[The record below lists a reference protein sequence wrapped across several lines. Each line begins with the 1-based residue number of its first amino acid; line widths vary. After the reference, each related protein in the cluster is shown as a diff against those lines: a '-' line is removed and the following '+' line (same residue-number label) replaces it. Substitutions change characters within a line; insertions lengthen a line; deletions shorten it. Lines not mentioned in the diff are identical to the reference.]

1 MKGKWKA
8 LIAGGGATAVAVL
21 ICAAAAQLGVPKA
34 AIGAEESKLT
44 GGMVRKPA
52 VAGQFYPADP
62 KELEATVKKLLAGGE
77 PLPAGAG
84 RVAALIAPH
93 AGYPFSGPTAGKSF
107 RTVEGASFK
116 RVIVLGV
123 SHYTSPA
130 AAWIDAADA
139 YRTPLGDVPVDIEA
153 RSRLKEAGIPVLSG
167 FGDREH
173 SIEVELPF
181 LQVALQPGWRVVP
194 ILVGSASP
202 QECAEVAKA
211 VNSVVDD
218 STLVCVSSDFTHY
231 GEQYGYV
238 PFTGTDSEI
247 RERITALDAGAIK
260 FILAKDA
267 SGFAGYVEK
276 TGATICGRAPITI
289 LLNMLP
295 RGAEGRKLAYT
306 MSGDMSGGFSMSV
319 SYTAIAFTAG
329 AVAVESTT
337 NKAEE
342 GKAMSDPKQL
352 TADEKKTLL
361 TLARRSLE
369 ACVTGKPLVTSDLA
383 LTDAL
388 KQKRGAFVTLEIGQN
403 LRGCIGYVEAIKPLW
418 QTVVENARNAAQE
431 DPRFQPVTPPELPK
445 IHIEISAMTPLERIT
460 DVNKIVVGKHGI
472 MLTRGFYR
480 GLLLPQVATEY
491 GWNRDEFL
499 MHTCEKAGLPDDA
512 WKDPATKIEVF
523 SADVFGEEGK

>member
-1 MKGKWKA
+1 MKGNWKPLVVTLA
-8 LIAGGGATAVAVL
+8 ATATAILIYSVVARL
-21 ICAAAAQLGVPKA
+21 NISKTAT
-34 AIGAEESKLT
+34 GAENRKAESA
-44 GGMVRKPA
+44 VREPA

-62 KELEATVKKLLAGGE
+62 KELEAKVKQFLAGGE
-77 PLPAGAG
+77 PLPADAG
-84 RVAALIAPH
+84 RAVALIAPH
-93 AGYPFSGPTAGKSF
+93 AGYPFSGSTAGKAF
-107 RTVEGASFK
+107 RTVEGMHVK

-130 AAWIDAADA
+130 PAWIDAQDA
-139 YRTPLGDVPVDIEA
+139 YRTPLGDVAVDVEA
-153 RSRLKEAGIPVLSG
+153 RSRLKDAGIPMLSG
-167 FGDREH
+167 FGAREH

-181 LQVALQPGWRVVP
+181 LQVALGHDWKFVP
-194 ILVGSASP
+194 ILVGSASLL
-202 QECAEVAKA
+202 ECAEIAKA

-238 PFTGTDSEI
+238 PFTGSDKEV
-247 RERITALDAGAIK
+247 RERITDLDGGAIK

-267 SGFAGYVEK
+267 AGFAGYVEK

-295 RGAEGRKLAYT
+295 QGIEGRKIAYT
-306 MSGDMSGGFSMSV
+306 MSGDITGGFSMSV
-319 SYTAIAFTAG
+319 SYAAIVFTAG
-329 AVAVESTT
+329 KKTADPAAGEAKES
-337 NKAEE
+337 
-342 GKAMSDPKQL
+342 KAMSEPKQL

-369 ACVTGKPLVTSDLA
+369 VAVIGEKPLVTSDLA

-388 KQKRGAFVTLEIGQN
+388 REKRGAFVTLEIGKS

-418 QTVVENARNAAQE
+418 QTVAENARNAAEE
-431 DPRFQPVTPPELPK
+431 DPRFHPVTTAEVPK
-445 IHIEISAMTPLERIT
+445 IHIEISAMTPLEKIT
-460 DVNKIVVGKHGI
+460 DVKKIEVGKHGI

-499 MHTCEKAGLPDDA
+499 IHTCEKAGLPDDA
-512 WKDPATKIEVF
+512 WKDRATKIEIF
-523 SADVFGEEGK
+523 SAEVFGEEAK